1 MLFVDKMCKNDFV
14 TCITYFCC
22 HFFFFYSVII
32 ICDFSEILFQNC
44 TVVMFQLYIIL
55 FLFLGILIQFWVYT
69 ESSWR
74 GMVSWHAVKNN
85 DKMTACQLYTYGTLS
100 RIYISTKI
108 KYPSKWQLHYTKF
121 NISVIRRYIHTYIS
135 MKHTNKHWYQLS
147 TAI

>member
-1 MLFVDKMCKNDFV
+1 MSVV
-14 TCITYFCC
+14 VIS
-22 HFFFFYSVII
+22 FFFHSLII
-32 ICDFSEILFQNC
+32 ICDFSEILFQYC

-55 FLFLGILIQFWVYT
+55 FLFLFNFEFILKVVEGEWCH
-69 ESSWR
+69 
-74 GMVSWHAVKNN
+74 GMQWKTMI
-85 DKMTACQLYTYGTLS
+85 KWQLANYIYGTLS

-121 NISVIRRYIHTYIS
+121 NISVIQRYIHTYIS